1 MNETFDI
8 VVRFVPHYGW
18 LYLIVQNGIEL
29 ARGEFH
35 ATADAALSRGL
46 ATGAKL
52 ADTIGGE
59 P

>member
-1 MNETFDI
+1 MYDLI
-8 VVRFVPHYGW
+8 LRFVPHYGW

>member
-1 MNETFDI
+1 MYDLI
-8 VVRFVPHYGW
+8 LRFVPHYGW
-18 LYLIVQNGIEL
+18 LYLIVRNGIEL

-46 ATGAKL
+46 ETGAKL